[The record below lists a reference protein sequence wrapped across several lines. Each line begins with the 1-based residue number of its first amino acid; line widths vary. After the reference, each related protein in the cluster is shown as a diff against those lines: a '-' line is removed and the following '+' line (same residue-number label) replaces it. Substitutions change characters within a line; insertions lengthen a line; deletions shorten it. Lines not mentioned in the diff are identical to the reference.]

1 MAARKH
7 VVGAIVDDIKRRI
20 ESGDL
25 SPGDQLPPTR
35 ELAERYESAP
45 RSVHHAVALLKAS
58 GHVTSAPGKGVYV
71 ADTRLKGVDRVD
83 RYLTDLGQVEA
94 DTPRRTADA
103 PAWVRE
109 LLDLEPGGECILRS
123 RRVRDGDRVVQYGF
137 SWVHPRVAAVVPE
150 VDTTGALMPSYQAVY
165 RDRSGQTVR
174 QETVH
179 TARFSTSED
188 MAVFGLTDPDA
199 VPIGRNVY
207 SDDAGVIGVGE
218 VAYEPGSELPVHKT

>member
-7 VVGAIVDDIKRRI
+7 VVSAIVDDIKRRI

-83 RYLTDLGQVEA
+83 GYLTDLRQVEA
-94 DTPRRTADA
+94 DTPRRTTEA
-103 PAWVRE
+103 PAWVRV
-109 LLDLEPGGECILRS
+109 LLDLEPDEECVLRS
-123 RRVRDGDRVVQYGF
+123 RRVREDGRVVQYGF
-137 SWVHPRVAAVVPE
+137 SWVHPRIAEVVPE
-150 VDTTGALMPSYQAVY
+150 VDTVGKLMPSYQAVY
-165 RDRSGQTVR
+165 RDRSGLSVR

-179 TARFSTSED
+179 TARIATED
-188 MAVFGLTDPDA
+188 DMTAFGLADPDA

-207 SDDAGVIGVGE
+207 SDDMGVIGVGE
-218 VAYEPGSELPVHKT
+218 VAYAPGSELPVRT